1 MNMCD
6 FLKESVRFRPGAR
19 IEQIPHGKC
28 TFSINMYD
36 FLEVSDRFR
45 RSARIDQIPYG
56 NHTFS

>member
-6 FLKESVRFRPGAR
+6 FLKEFVRFRPGAR
-19 IEQIPHGKC
+19 IDQIPQGKC

-45 RSARIDQIPYG
+45 RSARIDQIP
-56 NHTFS
+56 